1 MTVNTE
7 STLAL
12 MQQVID
18 SLPMRV
24 FFKDRD
30 GVFLGANDAV
40 VRDAGLNS
48 LDELIGKTDFDLTWT
63 QGQAEAFRKDDLEV
77 MSSGKA
83 KLNIEEPQTQADGT
97 QHWLV
102 TNKVPL
108 RDASGNVVGVMGI
121 YSDITERKNAEAR
134 LSFEANHDALTR
146 LSNRRA
152 AEQRLNHALTSDV
165 AVLVVYLDL
174 DGFKDVNDHYGHG
187 FGDQVLVALSRRLAE
202 HLPAGWH
209 VSRLGGDEFLLQWQG
224 AYQAGLKEVAK
235 QTAADLVARIR
246 QPMLVASRPIYLGA
260 SAGVYLAR
268 PDDDVETCLRCADL
282 AMYQSKLSGR
292 GAVVVYDPEAY
303 YVADA
308 EMALLRDI
316 DEGLNAQEFLMYYQ
330 PQYSAA
336 GEVLGVEALLRWQ
349 HEEAVLGPADF
360 IAVAERA
367 ECIHKLG
374 QLALELACRDFSQW
388 QQDAAMNAQS
398 KAPKFVA
405 INVSPAQLVASHF
418 VEQAQ
423 QIVEKYKL
431 PFESVHLEI
440 TETVVLVDTELTIA
454 VLHRLRELGFIIVL
468 DDFGTGYSSL
478 NYLATLPVN
487 KVKLDRSFIAKI
499 DQDARY
505 RHIVKATV
513 AMCQDLGMSVV
524 CEGIETEQQLAV
536 VKALGC
542 DELQGFILAR
552 PMPPA
557 DVLTALATAN

>member
-1 MTVNTE
+1 MTVKA
-7 STLAL
+7 SSSLAL
-12 MQQVID
+12 MQKVID
-18 SLPMRV
+18 CLPLRV
-24 FFKDRD
+24 FYKDRD
-30 GVFLGANDAV
+30 CIYLGGNEALLK
-40 VRDAGLNS
+40 DAGVATVE
-48 LDELIGKTDFDLTWT
+48 ELVGKTDFDLAWT
-63 QGQAEAFRKDDLEV
+63 REQAEAFRKDDREV
-77 MSSGKA
+77 MESGKA
-83 KLNIEEPQTQADGT
+83 KLNIEEPQTQADGA

-108 RDASGNVVGVMGI
+108 RDADGVVIGVMGT

-134 LSFEANHDALTR
+134 LSFEASHDALTH

-152 AEQRLNHALTSDV
+152 AEQSLNHALTNDA
-165 AVLVVYLDL
+165 AVMVVYLDL
-174 DGFKDVNDHYGHG
+174 DGFKDVNDRYGHG
-187 FGDQVLVALSRRLAE
+187 FGDQVLVALSRRLSE
-202 HLPAGWH
+202 QVPEGWH

-224 AYQAGLKEVAK
+224 AYHAELKELAK
-235 QTAADLVARIR
+235 QTAANLIAGIR
-246 QPMLVASRPIYLGA
+246 QPILVASRPIYLGA

-292 GAVVVYDPEAY
+292 GAVVVYDPEAH

-316 DEGLNAQEFLMYYQ
+316 DEGLNAQEFLMHYQ
-330 PQYSAA
+330 PQYSAT
-336 GEVLGVEALLRWQ
+336 GEVLGVEALLRWR
-349 HEEAVLGPADF
+349 HEESVLGPADF

-367 ECIHKLG
+367 ECIHALG
-374 QLALELACRDFSQW
+374 QLALELACRDFAQW
-388 QQDAAMNAQS
+388 QQDAAMDADV
-398 KAPKFVA
+398 AVPKFVA
-405 INVSPAQLVASHF
+405 INVSPAQLAASDF
-418 VEQAQ
+418 VEQTQ
-423 QIVEKYKL
+423 RIVEKYNL
-431 PFESVHLEI
+431 PLQSVHLEI
-440 TETVVLVDTELTIA
+440 TETVVLEDTESTIE
-454 VLHRLRELGFIIVL
+454 VLCRLRELGFVIVL

-505 RHIVKATV
+505 RTIVKATV

-557 DVLTALATAN
+557 EVLATLAMAS